1 MSAYTDFLAAKA
13 QLANSGGFEPDDLSV
28 GSTGDDRT

>member
-13 QLANSGGFEPDDLSV
+13 QLANSGGFEPPQQAEE
-28 GSTGDDRT
+28 TA

>member
-13 QLANSGGFEPDDLSV
+13 QLANSHVAAMLGMPERAL
-28 GSTGDDRT
+28 